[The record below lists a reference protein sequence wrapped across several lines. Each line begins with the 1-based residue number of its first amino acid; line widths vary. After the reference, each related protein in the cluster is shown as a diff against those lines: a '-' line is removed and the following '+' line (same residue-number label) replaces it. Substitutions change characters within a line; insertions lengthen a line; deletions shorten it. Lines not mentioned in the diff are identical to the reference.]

1 MRFRQNS
8 GSKKTQVSP
17 KTQVENVP
25 KLRFSGIQ
33 ITYANIQDKKIA
45 FWVFSNKT
53 QVAFHKTHG
62 IYRKTQGVKQKNS
75 GRKRQNSGFPES
87 RELARFEK
95 PPKK

>member
-1 MRFRQNS
+1 MSQNS
-8 GSKKTQVSP
+8 GFPGFKLPTQISR
-17 KTQVENVP
+17 T
-25 KLRFSGIQ
+25 
-33 ITYANIQDKKIA
+33 KKIA
-45 FWVFSNKT
+45 IWVLSNKT